1 MTTAAEPTVQ
11 DTTFDHG
18 AIDLGLDAPHSARVG
33 DYLLGGRTN
42 FTADRELLGQI
53 MAVFPD
59 VIGAA
64 WEHEFFTHR
73 AALYLA
79 ARGIWQFLDIG
90 TGIPRVEK
98 LHRLVQGIEA
108 SCRVVYLDNDP
119 IVMQHLRALMADGR
133 PGAVGFVHADL
144 ADPQGVLDAVAAE
157 GTLDLSAPIALLL
170 TAVLEHLP
178 DERGPQQAVK
188 TLTQALAPGSALVI
202 SHVAADLHAR
212 EMNKAAARCRQAGL
226 PLYPRTRDQVEAY
239 FDGWELADPGITTP
253 ARWHPISPGNDEIAA
268 CHVGVALGRTTGPA
282 RDRSPHEVTD
292 QLAVHQYVDDRYQN
306 QGERDDE
313 CFRTG

>member
-1 MTTAAEPTVQ
+1 MTTAAEPAAQ
-11 DTTFDHG
+11 ATTFDPG
-18 AIDLGLDAPHSARVG
+18 AIDLGLDTPHSSRVG

-59 VIGAA
+59 AIGAA
-64 WEHEFFTHR
+64 WEHEFFTQR

-90 TGIPRVEK
+90 TGIPRTEK

-108 SCRVVYLDNDP
+108 SCSVVYLDNDP

-133 PGAVGFVHADL
+133 PGAVGFVHADV

-157 GTLDLSAPIALLL
+157 GTLDLSAPVALFL

-188 TLTQALAPGSALVI
+188 TLTHALAPGSALVI
-202 SHVAADLHAR
+202 THVAADLHAQ
-212 EMNKAAARCRQAGL
+212 EMDEVAVRCRKAGL
-226 PLYPRTRDQVEAY
+226 PLYPRTRGQVEAY
-239 FDGWELADPGITTP
+239 FDGWELVDPGITTP
-253 ARWHPISPGNDEIAA
+253 ARWHSISGPGDGEVAA
-268 CHVGVALGRTTGPA
+268 CHVGVALGLAAGLGTGSESA
-282 RDRSPHEVTD
+282 
-292 QLAVHQYVDDRYQN
+292 
-306 QGERDDE
+306 
-313 CFRTG
+313 